1 MRILRLSEYSVRG
14 IITRRLFATAMGAIA
29 MTSSGS
35 ADTRRDA
42 HEILQLLLNSPQLA
56 QYYHFDVRPDR
67 TPLKIVNLTPIDVG
81 GSDLTA
87 AGQKTLIST
96 ERDNRAIEITAF
108 TIANDA
114 AEIAFTFRVEGVI
127 GHGTFNR
134 VGGKWSLDKLSVA
147 ER

>member
-1 MRILRLSEYSVRG
+1 
-14 IITRRLFATAMGAIA
+14 
-29 MTSSGS
+29 MTSPGS

-42 HEILQLLLNSPQLA
+42 HEILQLLLNSPQLT

-67 TPLKIVNLTPIDVG
+67 TPLKIVNPTPIDIG
-81 GSDLTA
+81 DSDLTA

>member
-1 MRILRLSEYSVRG
+1 
-14 IITRRLFATAMGAIA
+14 

-42 HEILQLLLNSPQLA
+42 HEILQLLLNSPQLT

-67 TPLKIVNLTPIDVG
+67 NPLKIVNLTPLDIG
-81 GSDLTA
+81 ASDLTA
-87 AGQKTLIST
+87 AGQRAVLST
-96 ERDNRAIEITAF
+96 ERDNRAIEITDF
-108 TIANDA
+108 TIANDV
-114 AEIAFTFRVEGVI
+114 AEIACTFRVEGVI

-134 VGGKWSLDKLSVA
+134 TGDRWSVAKLSVA

>member
-1 MRILRLSEYSVRG
+1 
-14 IITRRLFATAMGAIA
+14 MGVIA
-29 MTSSGS
+29 MTSSAS

-42 HEILQLLLNSPQLA
+42 HEILQLLLNSPQLT

-67 TPLKIVNLTPIDVG
+67 TPLKIVNLTPLDIG
-81 GSDLTA
+81 ASDLTA
-87 AGQKTLIST
+87 AGQKAVLST
-96 ERDNRAIEITAF
+96 ERDNRAIEITDF
-108 TIANDA
+108 TIANDV

-134 VGGKWSLDKLSVA
+134 ISDRWSVAKLSVA